1 MPQVHLRLVVYIA
14 LIFLSYLSFGQD
26 LDYTRKCVQELASP
40 NFFGRGFVKK
50 GEQKAAKYIANE
62 LSKWKTKPFGTS
74 YYQNYTFDI
83 NTVLKSELKTDKQTL
98 KLGVDYIIFPASSSL
113 KGRFDLYRPKNF
125 KWTDFLK
132 EDHQNQI
139 FVLDTIHY
147 KPSDLTHHYQD
158 IIKLCSFSKIKGVIE
173 INAQRLIQ
181 TQATYELGFPYFQ
194 VKSDVWDTTATSVNI
209 NLKTKLKKDYP
220 SQNVLAYIE
229 GEIDSFFVFT
239 AHYDH
244 LGGIGNKVYFP
255 GANDNASG
263 VATVLDLAK
272 HYATKGTKPKYS
284 VAFLFP
290 GAEEVGLI
298 GSKYYTEHPLFPL
311 EKIKFVLNLDIVG
324 TGSEGIAIVNGKANP
339 KAVEL
344 LKSINKEDNLFPHI
358 QVRGEAA
365 NSDHHFFHQA
375 GVPAVFFYTKGGPQF
390 YHDIYDRAETLPL
403 TKHNELVQLLIEFTK
418 RYE

>member
-1 MPQVHLRLVVYIA
+1 MPKIYLKFIAYIGFV
-14 LIFLSYLSFGQD
+14 FLSYSSLGQD
-26 LDYTRKCVQELASP
+26 LNYTRECVQKLASP
-40 NFFGRGFVKK
+40 EFFGRGFVKK
-50 GEQKAAKYIANE
+50 GELKAAKYIAKE
-62 LSKWKTKPFGTS
+62 LSKWNAKPFGTS

-83 NTVLKSELKTDKQTL
+83 NTLLRSELKTNKQTL
-98 KLGVDYIIFPASSSL
+98 KLGVDYITFPASSSL
-113 KGRFDLYRPKNF
+113 KGQFELYRPKDF
-125 KWTDFLK
+125 KWSDFLK
-132 EDHQNQI
+132 ENHQEQI

-147 KPSDLTHHYQD
+147 KSKDLIHHYQD
-158 IIKLCSFSKIKGVIE
+158 IIKLCSLSRIKGLIE
-173 INAQRLIQ
+173 ITAQRLVQ

-194 VKSDVWDTTATSVNI
+194 VKSDVWDTSATSVNI
-209 NLKTKLKKDYP
+209 KLKTKLKKDYP

-244 LGGIGNKVYFP
+244 LGGIGNEVYFP

-272 HYATKGTKPKYS
+272 YYATKGIKPKYS

-298 GSKYYTEHPLFPL
+298 GSKYYTEHPVFPL

-344 LKSINKEDNLFPHI
+344 FKNINKEQELFPHI

-403 TKHNELVQLLIEFTK
+403 SKHNELVQLLIEFTK
-418 RYE
+418 HYE